1 MIVFNPV
8 ETRLIAWCHDPMP
21 QQCTRALS
29 SSTADTEF
37 HICAAD
43 SKMLEHSHDGSV
55 QVQAV
60 CLISQCM
67 ADQARW
73 EDGLKHCEAAMSVL
87 PSATHMPLSLWKVGD
102 LAH

>member
-1 MIVFNPV
+1 MQLTVSLLLKQLQFVGMTGFEN
-8 ETRLIAWCHDPMP
+8 
-21 QQCTRALS
+21 
-29 SSTADTEF
+29 
-37 HICAAD
+37 
-43 SKMLEHSHDGSV
+43 V

-87 PSATHMPLSLWKVGD
+87 PSATHLPLSLWKVGD